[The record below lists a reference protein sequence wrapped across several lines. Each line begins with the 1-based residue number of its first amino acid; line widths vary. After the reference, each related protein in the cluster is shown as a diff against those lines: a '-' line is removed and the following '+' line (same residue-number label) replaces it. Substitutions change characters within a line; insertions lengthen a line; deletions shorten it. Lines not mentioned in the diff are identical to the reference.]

1 MSMENVLVFKFSVD
15 MGLIVKEINYGIDKY
30 YMENEVVASPYYYS
44 FIESKIIYGEEKKY
58 KLHSSSK
65 GSYFIYHRMKMYIS
79 EFIRL

>member
-1 MSMENVLVFKFSVD
+1 MENVLVFKFSVG

-30 YMENEVVASPYYYS
+30 YMENEVVASFYYYS
-44 FIESKIIYGEEKKY
+44 SIESKIIFGKEKKY

-65 GSYFIYHRMKMYIS
+65 GSYFIYNRIKMYIS

>member
-1 MSMENVLVFKFSVD
+1 MSMETVLVFKFSVD

-30 YMENEVVASPYYYS
+30 YMENEVVVSSYYYS

-79 EFIRL
+79 EFTRL